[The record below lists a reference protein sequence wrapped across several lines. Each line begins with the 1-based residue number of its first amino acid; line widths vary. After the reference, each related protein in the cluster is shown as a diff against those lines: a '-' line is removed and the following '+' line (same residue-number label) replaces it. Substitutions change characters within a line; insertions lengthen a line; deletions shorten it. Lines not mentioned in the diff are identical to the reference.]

1 MKLRN
6 LNKFFFAPVLALLV
20 VSCGKE
26 YVELDPT
33 GTGTFLEENYYSDET
48 QAFSGLIATYDILGK
63 ETRGFENMVTM
74 MNAGSDDHHAGG
86 GGPDDGAGIHA
97 FADYSITPSTI
108 PASFWNDYY
117 QGVFRA
123 NVLLDK
129 LPGVPMDEG
138 KKARF
143 IAETKALR
151 AYFYFQLIRMFG
163 NIPLIVEPLPTTE
176 IYNVPQATREAVYAQ
191 IEKDLEEAKAV
202 LPPSLNMATE
212 AGRFSKGS
220 AQALLGKVYLYNG
233 KNSQAAAE
241 LAEVNGTPGGT
252 SQYGYRLLDNFADLW
267 DFDNTFNSESILE
280 TTNTNQSNADWGF
293 WGSGADEGNSINIMV
308 GPRSYVRSAG
318 STAPDY
324 APGWSFNVFT
334 QQFYDLIEDD
344 PRFDATVADL
354 KALEEAGEIEYLKG
368 DRDTGYYLK
377 KFMPLNSD
385 ATTGGGV
392 KELNYQQ
399 HVYMIRLADT
409 YLLEAEAL
417 GGSGARAQA
426 LLDAV
431 RSRVGLA
438 PVPVSLQ
445 AIWDERRIELAG
457 EGHRWFDLVRTGN
470 AATALA
476 FKGFTAGKN
485 EILPIPL
492 RETENTLIDQNPHY

>member
-1 MKLRN
+1 
-6 LNKFFFAPVLALLV
+6 
-20 VSCGKE
+20 
-26 YVELDPT
+26 
-33 GTGTFLEENYYSDET
+33 
-48 QAFSGLIATYDILGK
+48 
-63 ETRGFENMVTM
+63 
-74 MNAGSDDHHAGG
+74 
-86 GGPDDGAGIHA
+86 
-97 FADYSITPSTI
+97 
-108 PASFWNDYY
+108 
-117 QGVFRA
+117 
-123 NVLLDK
+123 
-129 LPGVPMDEG
+129 
-138 KKARF
+138 
-143 IAETKALR
+143 
-151 AYFYFQLIRMFG
+151 
-163 NIPLIVEPLPTTE
+163 IVGPLPTAE

-202 LPPSLNMATE
+202 LPSNLNMATE

-220 AQALLGKVYLYNG
+220 VQALLGKVYLYNG
-233 KNSQAAAE
+233 KNAQAATE

-267 DFDNTFNSESILE
+267 DFDNTFNSESIME

-438 PVPVSLQ
+438 PVPV
-445 AIWDERRIELAG
+445 
-457 EGHRWFDLVRTGN
+457 
-470 AATALA
+470 
-476 FKGFTAGKN
+476 
-485 EILPIPL
+485 
-492 RETENTLIDQNPHY
+492 

>member
-1 MKLRN
+1 MRLQN
-6 LNKFFFAPVLALLV
+6 LKYFVFAPVLVLTAI
-20 VSCGKE
+20 SCGKE
-26 YVELDPT
+26 FVELDPT
-33 GTGTFLEENYYSDET
+33 GTGTLLEENYYSNAD

-63 ETRGFENMVTM
+63 EARGFENMLTM

-108 PASFWNDYY
+108 PASYWNDYF
-117 QGVFRA
+117 QGIFRA
-123 NVLLDK
+123 NVLLSK
-129 LPGVPMDEG
+129 LPDVPMDQA

-143 IAETKALR
+143 TAEAKALR
-151 AYFYFQLIRMFG
+151 AYYYFQLVRMFG

-176 IYNVPQATREAVYAQ
+176 IYNVPQASREAVYAQ
-191 IEKDLEEAKAV
+191 MENDLEAAKGV
-202 LPPSLNMATE
+202 LPTNLEMASE
-212 AGRFSKGS
+212 AGRFTKGA
-220 AQALLGKVYLYNG
+220 AQALLGKIYLYHG
-233 KNSQAAAE
+233 KNAQAAAE

-252 SQYGYRLLDNFADLW
+252 SQYGYRLLENFADLW
-267 DFDNTFNSESILE
+267 DFDNTFNTESILE

-334 QQFYDLIEDD
+334 QEFFDLIQGD
-344 PRFDATVADL
+344 PRMDATVANL
-354 KALEEAGEIEYLKG
+354 KAFETAGEIEYLHG

-431 RSRVGLA
+431 RARVGLA
-438 PVPVSLQ
+438 PVPVSMD
-445 AIWDERRIELAG
+445 AIAQERRLELAG
-457 EGHRWFDLVRTGN
+457 EGHRWFDLVRTGK

-476 FKGFTAGKN
+476 PKGFTPGKN
-485 EILPIPL
+485 EVLPIPL
-492 RETENTLIDQNPHY
+492 RDTENTLIEQNPLY